1 MIMSV
6 HGTTTT
12 PVSETLSFQIIY
24 FLMPAVLFNDNWC
37 TQRKT
42 RGKLKRSEDT
52 ETSCNENN
60 KKLEAVLPNIS
71 RKQAAERAENP
82 FLSVVTLTFDI

>member
-1 MIMSV
+1 
-6 HGTTTT
+6 
-12 PVSETLSFQIIY
+12 
-24 FLMPAVLFNDNWC
+24 MPAVLFNDNWC

-52 ETSCNENN
+52 ETSCNEN

-71 RKQAAERAENP
+71 RTQAAERAEKNAV
-82 FLSVVTLTFDI
+82 LSPVTLTVDL